1 MKSKIS
7 IYFIVFFMAVF
18 MFSCQGNQEQA
29 EQPEQM
35 ELPEQAEP
43 EPMMD
48 LAEVRQA
55 IEANNLK
62 FGEAVRMGDAA
73 LLAALYTEDGQLFPP
88 NSEIITGREA
98 IQAFWAG
105 GLQMG
110 IKDAVLTTVD
120 VLGMG
125 DMVCEIGKY
134 NLTIQPEGQEAME
147 DNGKYIVIW
156 KKAED
161 GSWQLHIDIW
171 NTSMPAQ

>member
-1 MKSKIS
+1 MLQRS
-7 IYFIVFFMAVF
+7 A
-18 MFSCQGNQEQA
+18 
-29 EQPEQM
+29 
-35 ELPEQAEP
+35 
-43 EPMMD
+43 
-48 LAEVRQA
+48 
-55 IEANNLK
+55 
-62 FGEAVRMGDAA
+62 GEG
-73 LLAALYTEDGQLFPP
+73 
-88 NSEIITGREA
+88 A

>member
-18 MFSCQGNQEQA
+18 MISCQGNQEQA

-35 ELPEQAEP
+35 EQP
-43 EPMMD
+43 EPTMD
-48 LAEVRQA
+48 LAAVRQA

-62 FGEAVRMGDAA
+62 FGEAIRMGDVA
-73 LLAALYTEDGQLFPP
+73 LLAALYTEDASLMPP

-98 IQAFWAG
+98 IQAFWSG

-125 DMVCEIGKY
+125 DLVCEIGQYK
-134 NLTIQPEGQEAME
+134 LTIQPEGQDAME
-147 DNGKYIVIW
+147 DNGKYVVIW